1 MGLINRRLF
10 ATLEH
15 TVVSLVDKCNC
26 PDLAAIAWAYAVAND
41 NVPLLFDNAFTFIN
55 TCTEKTNDSNIHEV
69 SQLHQWHL
77 LQRELKSGVELHMAL
92 QKHCYQA
99 FTLGSQYSSSLQ
111 NDVISV
117 LSSIGFEPKEEAI
130 VPITDAVVTV
140 DGEDVWIEV
149 DGQNHF
155 INRQLNVVIKRR
167 PVPSL
172 DEIRFVSAPYWEW
185 DERGKDKGDKVGGG
199 VA

>member
-155 INRQLNVVIKRR
+155 INRQLTQ
-167 PVPSL
+167 S
-172 DEIRFVSAPYWEW
+172 
-185 DERGKDKGDKVGGG
+185 G
-199 VA
+199 